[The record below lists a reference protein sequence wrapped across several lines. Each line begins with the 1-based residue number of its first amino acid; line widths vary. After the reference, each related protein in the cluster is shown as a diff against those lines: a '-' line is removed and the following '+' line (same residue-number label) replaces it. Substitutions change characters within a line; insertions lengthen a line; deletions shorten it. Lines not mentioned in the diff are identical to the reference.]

1 MFNQVVTESFDG
13 NRLSRTL
20 DFGIAIHAVVN
31 RLITARYGTG
41 RIYYVFGASGT
52 CFVIRHGNRH
62 GFGRKNFVTIDASGY
77 HVVTAGRVTC
87 CRYVVFLYGSTF
99 HVT

>member
-13 NRLSRTL
+13 YGLSRTFY
-20 DFGIAIHAVVN
+20 FGIAIHAVVN
-31 RLITARYGTG
+31 RLITARYGTS

-52 CFVIRHGNRH
+52 CFVICYGNRH
-62 GFGRKNFVTIDASGY
+62 GFGRKNFVAIDASGY
-77 HVVTAGRVTC
+77 QVVTAGRVAC
-87 CRYVVFLYGSTF
+87 CRNVVFLYGSAF